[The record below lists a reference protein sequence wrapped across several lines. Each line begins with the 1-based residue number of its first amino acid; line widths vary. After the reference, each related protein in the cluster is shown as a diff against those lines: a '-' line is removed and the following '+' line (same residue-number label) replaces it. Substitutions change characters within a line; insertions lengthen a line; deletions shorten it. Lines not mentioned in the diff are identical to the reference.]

1 MTNRPMMM
9 TCAQVDGMLLDYLE
23 ETLDSTSR
31 ATVDQH
37 VAMCVRCTAI
47 MRDIGAI
54 RTEASRL
61 PDLAPSR
68 DLWEGISERIA
79 PTVLPLR
86 VPARPSAPQR
96 WIPLAAAAAAALVIG
111 TAGVTYLATSRWL
124 ASSSQVA
131 AVTPPAPISTAP
143 AHSPLPGD
151 PEEIASGSLAAESS
165 AGSRETRAAASPSRS
180 APRGGQSSAAL
191 ASRSGGAIP
200 SASDMAY
207 GDEIQRL
214 QSIITERRNEL
225 DPATVSVI
233 EASLKVIDAAV
244 RQSRAALARDPRSG
258 FLVDQLNSAL
268 DKKVELLRMAALL
281 PSRT

>member
-1 MTNRPMMM
+1 MTNQPMIR
-9 TCAQVDGMLLDYLE
+9 CVDVDGMLLDYLE

-31 ATVDQH
+31 AGVDRH
-37 VAMCVRCTAI
+37 VASCVRCTAI
-47 MRDIGAI
+47 MRDIASI
-54 RTEASRL
+54 RTEAARL
-61 PDLAPSR
+61 PDLALSR
-68 DLWEGISERIA
+68 DLWQGISERIA
-79 PTVLPLR
+79 PTVLPLS
-86 VPARPSAPQR
+86 VPARPSAPRR

-131 AVTPPAPISTAP
+131 AVTSPAPISTAP
-143 AHSPLPGD
+143 AHSPLPGAS
-151 PEEIASGSLAAESS
+151 EEIASGGLAVESS
-165 AGSRETRAAASPSRS
+165 AGSSVTQATASPSRP
-180 APRGGQSSAAL
+180 ARRGGESSAVL

-207 GDEIQRL
+207 GDEIKRL
-214 QSIITERRNEL
+214 QAIITERRNEL
-225 DPATVSVI
+225 DPATATVI

-244 RQSRAALARDPRSG
+244 QQSRAALARDPRSG

-268 DKKVELLRMAALL
+268 DKKVELLRTVALL

>member
-1 MTNRPMMM
+1 MTNRPMM
-9 TCAQVDGMLLDYLE
+9 TCAEVDGMLLDYLE
-23 ETLDSTSR
+23 GTLDSTSR
-31 ATVDQH
+31 ASVDQH
-37 VAMCVRCTAI
+37 VASCVRCTAI

-54 RTEASRL
+54 RTEAARL

-68 DLWEGISERIA
+68 DLWKGIAERIE
-79 PTVLPLR
+79 PSVLPL
-86 VPARPSAPQR
+86 SAPSRPEAPRR

-124 ASSSQVA
+124 ASPSQVA
-131 AVTPPAPISTAP
+131 TVTPPAPISTAP
-143 AHSPLPGD
+143 AHSPLPGGAS
-151 PEEIASGSLAAESS
+151 EGIAGGGAAVESS
-165 AGSRETRAAASPSRS
+165 AGPEESQAAASPARP
-180 APRGGQSSAAL
+180 APRGGQPSAAL
-191 ASRSGGAIP
+191 ASRAGGALP
-200 SASDMAY
+200 SATDLAY

-214 QSIITERRNEL
+214 QNIITERRNEL

-268 DKKVELLRMAALL
+268 DKKVELLRTVALL